1 MDALTKNTQTALH
14 LATAAVAGPA
24 LIWAG
29 YVYPGSWKG
38 KAFLSLTGIALLVT
52 HYAYLE
58 QDFRNRYS
66 E

>member
-1 MDALTKNTQTALH
+1 MDWITKNGQTALH
-14 LATAAVAGPA
+14 MATAAVAGPA

-38 KAFLSLTGIALLVT
+38 KAFLSLTGVALLVS

-58 QDFRNRYS
+58 QDFRSRNA